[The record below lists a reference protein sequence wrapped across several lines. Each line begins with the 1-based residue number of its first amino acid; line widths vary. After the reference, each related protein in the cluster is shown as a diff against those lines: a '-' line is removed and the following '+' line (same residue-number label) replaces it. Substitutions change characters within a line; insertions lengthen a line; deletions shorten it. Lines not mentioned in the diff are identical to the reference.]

1 MSTRAYV
8 TGPLIPKEQIANLV
22 RILLVYLTFK
32 NKAFCINYDQ
42 YSKAYK
48 ILQAV

>member
-1 MSTRAYV
+1 MGLNTMIAWWSFIGIDRNT
-8 TGPLIPKEQIANLV
+8 KE
-22 RILLVYLTFK
+22 YK

>member
-1 MSTRAYV
+1 MGLNTM
-8 TGPLIPKEQIANLV
+8 IAWWSFIGID
-22 RILLVYLTFK
+22 R